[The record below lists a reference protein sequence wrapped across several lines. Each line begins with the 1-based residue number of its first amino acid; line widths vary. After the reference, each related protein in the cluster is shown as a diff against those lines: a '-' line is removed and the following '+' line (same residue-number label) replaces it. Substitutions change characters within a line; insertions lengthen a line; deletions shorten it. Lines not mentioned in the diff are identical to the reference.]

1 MTTLMPIGVFAHA
14 TRLSVRALRNY
25 DRLGLLVPAR
35 IDPDT
40 GYRRYSL
47 EQFARAGLIR
57 RLRELE
63 VPLAEIAEILA
74 AGTPD
79 DVKAAIKRHHDR
91 VAIRAAELAAISGRL
106 DSVLAEPTR
115 WLHVYERMR
124 APQQIA
130 RLTVRT
136 PLGGL
141 AELIGPGYERLFA
154 ALETQGVAPAGPPGT
169 RYLTEDPEDIEL
181 TVELFVPVDRPVRPA
196 GEVGPAELPGALLAA
211 TIHEGGYENV
221 ETAYLSLGRWIA
233 ERDRVP
239 TGPAEELYLVA
250 PGPSVVPEAYRTE
263 IAWPVTA

>member
-35 IDPDT
+35 IDPGT

-63 VPLAEIAEILA
+63 VPLAEIGEILD
-74 AGTPD
+74 AGSPD
-79 DVKAAIKRHHDR
+79 EVKAAIKRHHDR
-91 VAIRAAELAAISGRL
+91 VAARAAELAAISGGL

-115 WLHVYERMR
+115 WLHVYERVR
-124 APQQIA
+124 TPQPIA
-130 RLTVRT
+130 RLTIQT
-136 PLGGL
+136 PLSGL
-141 AELIGPGYERLFA
+141 AERIGPAYARLFA
-154 ALETQGVAPAGPPGT
+154 ALDAQGVAPAGPPGT
-169 RYLTEDPEDIEL
+169 RYRTDDPDEL
-181 TVELFVPVDRPVRPA
+181 SVELFVPVDRPVRDD
-196 GEVGPAELPGALLAA
+196 GEIGAAELPGGLLAA
-211 TIHEGGYENV
+211 TIHEGGYEGV
-221 ETAYLSLGRWIA
+221 ETAYRSLGRWIA

-250 PGPSVVPEAYRTE
+250 PGPSVAPEAYRTE

>member
-35 IDPDT
+35 IDPGT

-63 VPLAEIAEILA
+63 VPLAEIAEILD
-74 AGTPD
+74 AGSPD
-79 DVKAAIKRHHDR
+79 EVKAAIERHHDR
-91 VAIRAAELAAISGRL
+91 VAARAAELAAISGGL

-115 WLHVYERMR
+115 WLHVYER
-124 APQQIA
+124 
-130 RLTVRT
+130 VRT
-136 PLGGL
+136 PQPIACLTIETPLSGL
-141 AELIGPGYERLFA
+141 AERIGPAYARLFA
-154 ALETQGVAPAGPPGT
+154 ALDAQGVTPAGPPGT
-169 RYLTEDPEDIEL
+169 RYRTDDPDGL
-181 TVELFVPVDRPVRPA
+181 SVELFVPVDGPVRDDGEIGA
-196 GEVGPAELPGALLAA
+196 GELPGGLLAA
-211 TIHEGGYENV
+211 TIHEGGYEDV
-221 ETAYLSLGRWIA
+221 ETAYRSLGRWIA

-250 PGPSVVPEAYRTE
+250 PGPSVAPEGYRTE